1 MIAEP
6 RSLPATATAREAG
19 EVLTPAEVRAVYV
32 VDDDGGLV
40 GVVTRKTLVS
50 RIVAAGLDPSTT
62 PLGALAEP
70 PYYTI
75 DADTPLDEAFRFI
88 EENDAERV
96 PVVDDGRLVGV
107 VSRAVLSGGSRR
119 TRSPRSTRRSRMG
132 AESLTGKVA
141 AVTGAGSGIGRGIA
155 VALAGAGAR
164 IAANDVHGDGLDE
177 TLRLVR
183 EAGSEG
189 VASLGDVRRR
199 EDVRRLVDDA
209 VGAFGG
215 LDVMVANAA
224 VGLYADL
231 EEMAEE
237 QIDRVLDVNLKGAL
251 TSAQLAIPALRARG
265 GGSIV
270 FVSSVQAYE
279 TLRGCVVYGA
289 AKAGL
294 VAAARAL
301 SVEVG
306 EHGIRVN
313 AIAPGTIDTPML
325 QRDLE
330 GMNTADADGFL
341 DRVRGANALGRI
353 GTVEEVADVVVFLVS
368 DAARYVTGT
377 TVVADGG
384 LLAMRTF

>member
-1 MIAEP
+1 M
-6 RSLPATATAREAG
+6 T
-19 EVLTPAEVRAVYV
+19 
-32 VDDDGGLV
+32 
-40 GVVTRKTLVS
+40 
-50 RIVAAGLDPSTT
+50 
-62 PLGALAEP
+62 
-70 PYYTI
+70 
-75 DADTPLDEAFRFI
+75 
-88 EENDAERV
+88 
-96 PVVDDGRLVGV
+96 
-107 VSRAVLSGGSRR
+107 
-119 TRSPRSTRRSRMG
+119 
-132 AESLTGKVA
+132 LTGKVA

-155 VALAGAGAR
+155 VALGAAGASVV
-164 IAANDVHGDGLDE
+164 ANDIDGDGLDE
-177 TLRLVR
+177 TLGLVR
-183 EAGSEG
+183 EVGSEG
-189 VASLGDVRRR
+189 HASVGDVRRR

-209 VGAFGG
+209 VGTFGG

-224 VGLYADL
+224 VGLYSDL
-231 EEMAEE
+231 EEMTEDE
-237 QIDRVLDVNLKGAL
+237 IDRVLDVNLKGAL
-251 TSAQLAIPALRARG
+251 TCAQLAIPALRARG

-301 SVEVG
+301 AVEVG

-313 AIAPGTIDTPML
+313 GIAPGTIDTPML
-325 QRDLE
+325 QRDLA

-384 LLAMRTF
+384 FLAVRTF

>member
-1 MIAEP
+1 M
-6 RSLPATATAREAG
+6 
-19 EVLTPAEVRAVYV
+19 
-32 VDDDGGLV
+32 
-40 GVVTRKTLVS
+40 TL
-50 RIVAAGLDPSTT
+50 
-62 PLGALAEP
+62 
-70 PYYTI
+70 
-75 DADTPLDEAFRFI
+75 
-88 EENDAERV
+88 N
-96 PVVDDGRLVGV
+96 
-107 VSRAVLSGGSRR
+107 
-119 TRSPRSTRRSRMG
+119 
-132 AESLTGKVA
+132 GKVA
-141 AVTGAGSGIGRGIA
+141 AVSGAGSGIGRGITA
-155 VALAGAGAR
+155 ALARAGANVVV
-164 IAANDVHGDGLDE
+164 NDVVADGLDE

-183 EAGSEG
+183 EAGAEG
-189 VASLGDVRRR
+189 VASVGDVRRR
-199 EDVRRLVDDA
+199 EDVERLVDDA
-209 VGAFGG
+209 VGTFGG

-224 VGLYADL
+224 IGLYADL

-237 QIDRVLDVNLKGAL
+237 EIDRVLDVNLKGAL
-251 TSAQLAIPALRARG
+251 TCAQLAIPALRARG

-301 SVEVG
+301 AVEVG

-325 QRDLE
+325 QRDLD
-330 GMNTADADGFL
+330 GMNTAEADGFL
-341 DRVRGANALGRI
+341 DRVRAANALGRI

-384 LLAMRTF
+384 FLAVRSF

>member
-1 MIAEP
+1 M
-6 RSLPATATAREAG
+6 T
-19 EVLTPAEVRAVYV
+19 
-32 VDDDGGLV
+32 
-40 GVVTRKTLVS
+40 
-50 RIVAAGLDPSTT
+50 
-62 PLGALAEP
+62 
-70 PYYTI
+70 
-75 DADTPLDEAFRFI
+75 
-88 EENDAERV
+88 
-96 PVVDDGRLVGV
+96 
-107 VSRAVLSGGSRR
+107 LSGR
-119 TRSPRSTRRSRMG
+119 
-132 AESLTGKVA
+132 VA

-164 IAANDVHGDGLDE
+164 VVVNDVVADGLDE
-177 TLRLVR
+177 TLALVGA
-183 EAGSEG
+183 AGSQG
-189 VASLGDVRRR
+189 VVSTGDVRRR
-199 EDVRRLVDDA
+199 DDVQRLVDEA
-209 VGAFGG
+209 VASFGG

-231 EEMAEE
+231 EVMEE
-237 QIDRVLDVNLKGAL
+237 DEIDRVLDVNLKGAL
-251 TSAQLAIPALRARG
+251 TCAQLAIPALRARG

-301 SVEVG
+301 AVEVG

-325 QRDLE
+325 QRDLD
-330 GMNTADADGFL
+330 GMNTADAGGFL
-341 DRVRGANALGRI
+341 ERVRSANALGRI

-384 LLAMRTF
+384 FLAVRRF

>member
-1 MIAEP
+1 M
-6 RSLPATATAREAG
+6 
-19 EVLTPAEVRAVYV
+19 
-32 VDDDGGLV
+32 
-40 GVVTRKTLVS
+40 TL
-50 RIVAAGLDPSTT
+50 I
-62 PLGALAEP
+62 
-70 PYYTI
+70 
-75 DADTPLDEAFRFI
+75 
-88 EENDAERV
+88 
-96 PVVDDGRLVGV
+96 
-107 VSRAVLSGGSRR
+107 
-119 TRSPRSTRRSRMG
+119 
-132 AESLTGKVA
+132 GKVA

-155 VALAGAGAR
+155 VALAAAGAR
-164 IAANDVHGDGLDE
+164 VVVNDIDRDGLDE
-177 TLRLVR
+177 TLGLVR
-183 EAGSEG
+183 KAGSECF
-189 VASLGDVRRR
+189 ASVGDVRRR

-209 VGAFGG
+209 VGTFGG

-224 VGLYADL
+224 VGLYSDL
-231 EEMAEE
+231 EVMTEE
-237 QIDRVLDVNLKGAL
+237 EIDRVLEVNLKGAL
-251 TSAQLAIPALRARG
+251 TCAQLAIPALRARG

-301 SVEVG
+301 AVEVG

-313 AIAPGTIDTPML
+313 GIAPGTIDTPMF
-325 QRDLE
+325 QRDLA

-384 LLAMRTF
+384 FLAVRTF